1 MVSNWMVDGH
11 SLVMQQN
18 KTKIMI
24 QEDYERDYLKESV
37 YLQADLIRTQEDIMQ
52 EIIEEENRLPARIT
66 VIYQT
71 KQPQLD
77 ELKDNALPF

>member
-1 MVSNWMVDGH
+1 MVDGH

>member
-1 MVSNWMVDGH
+1 MNKKANGNFMDGQVANF
-11 SLVMQQN
+11 S
-18 KTKIMI
+18 
-24 QEDYERDYLKESV
+24 EDFEREYLKESV

-71 KQPQLD
+71 KQPHPN

>member
-1 MVSNWMVDGH
+1 MKKKENTYSLDGQAVNF
-11 SLVMQQN
+11 S
-18 KTKIMI
+18 
-24 QEDYERDYLKESV
+24 EDFERDYLKDVV

-66 VIYQT
+66 VIYEN
-71 KQPQLD
+71 KQPQPD

>member
-1 MVSNWMVDGH
+1 MGILWLGFLLKFKAMD
-11 SLVMQQN
+11 
-18 KTKIMI
+18 
-24 QEDYERDYLKESV
+24 EDFERDYLKESV
-37 YLQADLIRTQEDIMQ
+37 YLQADLIRMQEDIMQ

-71 KQPQLD
+71 KQPHPN

>member
-1 MVSNWMVDGH
+1 MGILWLGFRIKI
-11 SLVMQQN
+11 
-18 KTKIMI
+18 KTMI

-71 KQPQLD
+71 KQPHPD

>member
-1 MVSNWMVDGH
+1 MKNRII
-11 SLVMQQN
+11 L
-18 KTKIMI
+18 
-24 QEDYERDYLKESV
+24 EDYERDYLKESV

>member
-1 MVSNWMVDGH
+1 MNKKENGSFMDGQVANF
-11 SLVMQQN
+11 S
-18 KTKIMI
+18 
-24 QEDYERDYLKESV
+24 EDFEREYLRDLV

-52 EIIEEENRLPARIT
+52 EITEEENRLPARIT

-71 KQPQLD
+71 KQPQPD

>member
-1 MVSNWMVDGH
+1 MNKKANGNFMDGQVANF
-11 SLVMQQN
+11 S
-18 KTKIMI
+18 
-24 QEDYERDYLKESV
+24 EDFEREYLKESV

-71 KQPQLD
+71 KHPQPD

>member
-1 MVSNWMVDGH
+1 MD
-11 SLVMQQN
+11 
-18 KTKIMI
+18 
-24 QEDYERDYLKESV
+24 EDFERDYLKEFV

-71 KQPQLD
+71 KQPHPN

>member
-1 MVSNWMVDGH
+1 MKKKENMYSLDGQAVNF
-11 SLVMQQN
+11 S
-18 KTKIMI
+18 
-24 QEDYERDYLKESV
+24 EDFERDYLKDVV

>member
-1 MVSNWMVDGH
+1 MNKKANGNFMDGQVANF
-11 SLVMQQN
+11 S
-18 KTKIMI
+18 
-24 QEDYERDYLKESV
+24 EDFEREYLKESV

-71 KQPQLD
+71 KQPHPD

>member
-1 MVSNWMVDGH
+1 MNKKANGNFMDGQVANF
-11 SLVMQQN
+11 S
-18 KTKIMI
+18 
-24 QEDYERDYLKESV
+24 EDFEREYLKESV

-52 EIIEEENRLPARIT
+52 EITEEENRLPARIT

-71 KQPQLD
+71 KQPHPD

>member
-1 MVSNWMVDGH
+1 MD
-11 SLVMQQN
+11 
-18 KTKIMI
+18 
-24 QEDYERDYLKESV
+24 EDFERDYLKESV
-37 YLQADLIRTQEDIMQ
+37 YLQADLIRMQEDIMQ

-71 KQPQLD
+71 KQPHAN

>member
-1 MVSNWMVDGH
+1 MGVLWLGWILKFKAMN
-11 SLVMQQN
+11 
-18 KTKIMI
+18 
-24 QEDYERDYLKESV
+24 EDFERDYLKESV

>member
-1 MVSNWMVDGH
+1 
-11 SLVMQQN
+11 
-18 KTKIMI
+18 MI

>member
-1 MVSNWMVDGH
+1 MNKKANGNFMDGQVANF
-11 SLVMQQN
+11 S
-18 KTKIMI
+18 
-24 QEDYERDYLKESV
+24 EDFEREYLKESV

-52 EIIEEENRLPARIT
+52 EITEEENRLPARIT

>member
-1 MVSNWMVDGH
+1 MNKKANGNFMDGQVANF
-11 SLVMQQN
+11 S
-18 KTKIMI
+18 
-24 QEDYERDYLKESV
+24 EDFEREYLKESV

-52 EIIEEENRLPARIT
+52 EITEEENRLPARIT

-71 KQPQLD
+71 KQPHPN

>member
-1 MVSNWMVDGH
+1 MNKKENGSFTDGQAANF
-11 SLVMQQN
+11 S
-18 KTKIMI
+18 
-24 QEDYERDYLKESV
+24 EDFEREYLRDLV

-71 KQPQLD
+71 KQPQPD
-77 ELKDNALPF
+77 DQLKDNALPF